1 MYYLSFILNMLPQLL
16 KYTQDIF
23 YYKCYLV
30 WLKTILLAEHTLLNP
45 EQGLKPADAFYG
57 LISACQHSACLN
69 IASSKQFTSNNITGK
84 LLVKC

>member
-57 LISACQHSACLN
+57 LISACQHSVSILHLAN
-69 IASSKQFTSNNITGK
+69 SSLQTTLLGK